1 MSGALTPTNGGSV
14 SLAVPNSS
22 GTALAAP
29 SGSGAVGTANVS
41 MVRMTA
47 LLNQAHKAILI
58 LQDVGIDLLR
68 EASVTEEMA
77 NHLTASF
84 GERIS
89 LEQIRVIAQLLTQ
102 IAEGSLTLVAN
113 GHDAV
118 RAALVSNFQVQIAQ
132 EQLHSLGADGAY
144 IDSQRRAG

>member
-22 GTALAAP
+22 NTALAAP
-29 SGSGAVGTANVS
+29 GGSGAVGTANMS

-47 LLNQAHKAILI
+47 LLDQAQKALLI

-77 NHLTASF
+77 NYLTASF

-89 LEQIRVIAQLLTQ
+89 LEQIRVIAQMLTQ
-102 IAEGSLTLVAN
+102 IAEGSLTLIAN

-118 RAALVSNFQVQIAQ
+118 RSALISNFQVLVAQ
-132 EQLHSLGADGAY
+132 ESLHALGADGAY
-144 IDSQRRAG
+144 VDSQRRAG